1 MSRMEQD
8 YFKETK
14 QKFDAAIPDF
24 RSGDFGRVRDKIRKG
39 LEKAEGDQFLLIR
52 KLKTLVLGDWNTPEK
67 RDRLESIKNSLLRSG
82 YYAETI
88 DAYYSP
94 GKGGRLSQRQILEH
108 CCINHQL
115 ILFIDGEGTGT
126 VTEQNYLSDN
136 YIFHGKTIF
145 FIETDKFEKYRGNP
159 SCYFMSFPSIIRY
172 EGGKLIE
179 DANAFVSLRI
189 HRLAGIIAM
198 QSRKGRGPNSVRY
211 EPWER
216 RLRSKKLIR

>member
-1 MSRMEQD
+1 MEQD

-14 QKFDAAIPDF
+14 QKFDAVIPDF
-24 RSGDFGRVRDKIRKG
+24 GGADFRKFRDKIRKG
-39 LEKAEGDQFLLIR
+39 LEKEEGGHSILIR
-52 KLKTLVLGDWNTPEK
+52 KLKTLVLGDWNTGEK
-67 RDRLESIKNSLLRSG
+67 RKILSDIRNTLLKSG

-88 DAYYSP
+88 DAYYDP
-94 GKGGRLSQRQILEH
+94 EKAGRLSQRQILEY
-108 CCINHQL
+108 CCISHQL

-126 VTEQNYLSDN
+126 VTEQNYLAEN

-145 FIETDKFEKYRGNP
+145 FIEESKFEKFRGNP

-172 EGGKLIE
+172 ERSRLAE
-179 DANAFVSLRI
+179 DALAFVSLRI

-198 QSRKGRGPNSVRY
+198 QSKRGRGINSAGY
-211 EPWER
+211 EPWKR